1 MASVTLELSEALAQ
15 RANQAARVMSR
26 PVSEVLTA
34 LLEGALP
41 ALGDVPLPMRTELIE
56 MTWSSDQALA
66 AITHL
71 TLSPQ
76 DQARLV
82 ELSAPVHP
90 LSREEHEEL
99 RRLRERY
106 GEITLRKARAFAL
119 RSLRSGKKLLNNL
132 PVDGCPRRFP
142 GR

>member
-1 MASVTLELSEALAQ
+1 MTSVTIELPEALAQ
-15 RANQAARVMSR
+15 RADHAARVMRR
-26 PVSEVLTA
+26 PVPEVLTA

-41 ALGDVPLPMRTELIE
+41 ALDDVPVQMRTELIE
-56 MTWSSDQALA
+56 MTWSSDHDLE

-71 TLSPQ
+71 TLSHR

-90 LSREEHEEL
+90 LSPKDHQEL
-99 RRLRERY
+99 QRLRERY

-119 RSLRSGKKLLNNL
+119 LSIRSGKKLLNSIQA
-132 PVDGCPRRFP
+132 D
-142 GR
+142 